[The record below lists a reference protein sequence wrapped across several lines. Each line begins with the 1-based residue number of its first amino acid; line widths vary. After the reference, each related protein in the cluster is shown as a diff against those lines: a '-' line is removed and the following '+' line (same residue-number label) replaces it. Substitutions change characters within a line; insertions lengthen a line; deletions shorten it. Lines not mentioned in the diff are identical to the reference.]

1 MTFIA
6 NIVDGISTLAN
17 LAPYHFLSYGT
28 LLGTTL
34 YQSFIVTKVC
44 YQALPMSSFTTLQK
58 RIFPIYFRTQTALL
72 ILTALTLP
80 PYGPVSLVKKKRDW
94 IPLAFATS
102 TAMLN
107 LIVYGPRT
115 QTTMIDRI
123 HQSGWPGTCSFHD
136 AN

>member
-1 MTFIA
+1 MTLIA
-6 NIVDGISTLAN
+6 NIIDGISTLAN

-102 TAMLN
+102 MAMLN

-115 QTTMIDRI
+115 QTTMIARI
-123 HQSGWPGTCSFHD
+123 HQGEWSVTCSFHD
-136 AN
+136 TN